1 MLLEKHCWAEVS
13 LDALRENFRL
23 VQAAAGNTPVMAVVK
38 ANAYGH
44 GDAAVARLLEAEG
57 AAAFAVSD
65 LAEALCLRRA
75 QVARPIL
82 ILGWTDPACTAA
94 LAVNTIT
101 QAVVS
106 LQHAKALSY
115 AALHAGVTLNVHLK
129 VDTGMGRVGFAARD
143 DMERAVAELEE
154 ACHLPNLSPT
164 GIFTHFAVADSDS
177 EADEAYTAAQHECF
191 FEVVQRLAAR
201 GCRFA
206 CVHCCN
212 SAGTFLHPEY
222 HHDMVRAGIIL
233 YGQQPLAQT
242 QLPGLRGAMQ
252 LKARVALVKEL
263 KPGDDVSYGRTFRAG
278 QPMRVATLTAGYAD
292 GYPRLL
298 SNQGVVSIH
307 GKPAPVLGRVCMDQM
322 VADVTD
328 IPEARMGD
336 DAALLGGE
344 GGDSFFDAAQKT
356 GTINYELVCGVARRV
371 PRLYVQGGT
380 AVSAVDYLKEE

>member
-129 VDTGMGRVGFAARD
+129 RGLCRARRYGAGRG
-143 DMERAVAELEE
+143 
-154 ACHLPNLSPT
+154 
-164 GIFTHFAVADSDS
+164 
-177 EADEAYTAAQHECF
+177 
-191 FEVVQRLAAR
+191 
-201 GCRFA
+201 
-206 CVHCCN
+206 
-212 SAGTFLHPEY
+212 
-222 HHDMVRAGIIL
+222 RAGRGLPPAQPFAHGHL
-233 YGQQPLAQT
+233 YTLC
-242 QLPGLRGAMQ
+242 RGRQ
-252 LKARVALVKEL
+252 
-263 KPGDDVSYGRTFRAG
+263 
-278 QPMRVATLTAGYAD
+278 
-292 GYPRLL
+292 
-298 SNQGVVSIH
+298 
-307 GKPAPVLGRVCMDQM
+307 
-322 VADVTD
+322 
-328 IPEARMGD
+328 
-336 DAALLGGE
+336 
-344 GGDSFFDAAQKT
+344 
-356 GTINYELVCGVARRV
+356 
-371 PRLYVQGGT
+371 
-380 AVSAVDYLKEE
+380 

>member
-101 QAVVS
+101 QAAVS

-233 YGQQPLAQT
+233 YGQQPSAQT

-278 QPMRVATLTAGYAD
+278 RPMRVATLTAGYAD

-307 GKPAPVLGRVCMDQM
+307 GKPRLCW
-322 VADVTD
+322 
-328 IPEARMGD
+328 
-336 DAALLGGE
+336 AACVW
-344 GGDSFFDAAQKT
+344 T
-356 GTINYELVCGVARRV
+356 RWW
-371 PRLYVQGGT
+371 
-380 AVSAVDYLKEE
+380 

>member
-23 VQAAAGNTPVMAVVK
+23 VQAAAGSTPVMAVVK

-101 QAVVS
+101 QAAVS

-154 ACHLPNLSPT
+154 KMNA
-164 GIFTHFAVADSDS
+164 
-177 EADEAYTAAQHECF
+177 
-191 FEVVQRLAAR
+191 
-201 GCRFA
+201 
-206 CVHCCN
+206 
-212 SAGTFLHPEY
+212 
-222 HHDMVRAGIIL
+222 
-233 YGQQPLAQT
+233 
-242 QLPGLRGAMQ
+242 
-252 LKARVALVKEL
+252 
-263 KPGDDVSYGRTFRAG
+263 
-278 QPMRVATLTAGYAD
+278 
-292 GYPRLL
+292 
-298 SNQGVVSIH
+298 NQGNPEAMGQIVSIA
-307 GKPAPVLGRVCMDQM
+307 K
-322 VADVTD
+322 
-328 IPEARMGD
+328 
-336 DAALLGGE
+336 AL
-344 GGDSFFDAAQKT
+344 T
-356 GTINYELVCGVARRV
+356 G
-371 PRLYVQGGT
+371 
-380 AVSAVDYLKEE
+380 